1 MALIDLHYKFTP
13 LVESKSRYFIVSGG
27 RGSAKSFSIA
37 TYLLLKTF
45 EKGQVILF
53 SRLTMM
59 SALISVIPEFNSK
72 IEALG
77 IESLFHI
84 TNNEIINKTSGSRI
98 IFKGLKTG
106 SKVQTANIKGIEG
119 LTIFVLDEA
128 EELVDEELF
137 NKINFTV
144 RTKNASNQVILVFNP
159 ATKSHWLYNRW
170 FKKAGV
176 QPGSNL
182 TKGRNT
188 YIHTTY
194 LDNLENLSQDFI
206 DEMEGMKL
214 TNPAMYN
221 NVVMGGFKD
230 KAEGLILKNWKL
242 GKFPVGVPSEFALD
256 FGFSNDPTALAE
268 CHIDHAK
275 KILYVKGHLYKTG
288 IIPSE
293 LAKIVKGI
301 TGNSLIVADSASP
314 DVIAELKSA
323 KCNITGVKKP
333 KIIDRLELLRDY
345 TIVVDP
351 ESKDIIE
358 ELNNY
363 CWDSNYP
370 LGDRPID
377 DFNHYIDGINYYVVH
392 RQRNKQIK
400 RFRIR

>member
-53 SRLTMM
+53 SRLTMV
-59 SALISVIPEFNSK
+59 SASISVIPEFNSK

-106 SKVQTANIKGIEG
+106 SKIQTANIKSIEG

-128 EELVDEELF
+128 EELNDEELF
-137 NKINFTV
+137 DKINYSV
-144 RTKNASNQVILVFNP
+144 RSVNADNQVILVFNP
-159 ATKSHWLYNRW
+159 PTKKHLLYTRW

-176 QPGSNL
+176 QPGSNI
-182 TKGRNT
+182 TKGKVT

-194 LDNLENLSQDFI
+194 LDNLKNLSQDFI
-206 DEMEGMKL
+206 EEMEELKI
-214 TNPAMYN
+214 TNPPKYDN
-221 NVVMGGFKD
+221 IVMGGFRD
-230 KAEGLILKNWKL
+230 KAEGLILTNWEL
-242 GKFPVGVPSEFALD
+242 GEFPKDVPSEFALD

-268 CHIDHAK
+268 CYIDHSIK
-275 KILYVKGHLYKTG
+275 TIYVKGHLYRTG
-288 IIPSE
+288 IIPSN
-293 LAKIVKGI
+293 LAKIVKEI
-301 TGNSLIVADSASP
+301 TGHNLIIADSASP
-314 DVIAELKSA
+314 DIIAEIRNA
-323 KCNITGVKKP
+323 GCNITGVKKP

-345 TIVVDP
+345 KIIVDP
-351 ESKDIIE
+351 DSKDIIT
-358 ELNNY
+358 ELNEY
-363 CWDSNYP
+363 CWDPNYP
-370 LGDRPID
+370 AGDRPID

-392 RQRNKQIK
+392 RHRNQRVK

>member
-1 MALIDLHYKFTP
+1 MALIDLHHKYIP
-13 LVESKSRYFIVSGG
+13 LVDAVSRYYIISGG
-27 RGSAKSFSIA
+27 RGSSKSYSIA

-53 SRLTMM
+53 SRLTMV
-59 SALISVIPEFNSK
+59 SAEISVIPEFNSK
-72 IEALG
+72 IEDLG
-77 IESLFHI
+77 LDSVFHI
-84 TNNEIINKTSGSRI
+84 TNKEIINKTTGSRI

-106 SKVQTANIKGIEG
+106 SKVQTANIKSIEG

-137 NKINFTV
+137 DKINYSV
-144 RTKNASNQVILVFNP
+144 RTKNANNQIILVFNP
-159 ATKSHWLYNRW
+159 PTKSHWLYTRW

-182 TKGRNT
+182 TKGKNT

-194 LDNLENLSQDFI
+194 LDNLDHLSEDFAE
-206 DEMEGMKL
+206 EMSDMKL
-214 TNPAMYN
+214 TNPTKYN
-221 NVVMGGFKD
+221 NVVMGGFRD
-230 KAEGLILKNWKL
+230 KAEGLILKNWEL
-242 GKFPVGVPSEFALD
+242 GKFPLRVDSEFALD

-268 CHIDHAK
+268 CYIDHAK
-275 KILYVKGHLYKTG
+275 KELYVKGHLYKTG

-293 LAKIVKGI
+293 LAKIVKDI

-351 ESKDIIE
+351 ESTNIIE